1 MKELSKDCS
10 FDLEG
15 KLVYKGVK
23 LYIPKECLNDFSQ
36 NELFDLI
43 ESQYSTALRYKREL
57 ILNKLGI

>member
-1 MKELSKDCS
+1 MREMSKDCS
-10 FDLEG
+10 WDLDD

-23 LYIPKECLNDFSQ
+23 LYIPKECLYDFSQ
-36 NELFDLI
+36 NELYDFI